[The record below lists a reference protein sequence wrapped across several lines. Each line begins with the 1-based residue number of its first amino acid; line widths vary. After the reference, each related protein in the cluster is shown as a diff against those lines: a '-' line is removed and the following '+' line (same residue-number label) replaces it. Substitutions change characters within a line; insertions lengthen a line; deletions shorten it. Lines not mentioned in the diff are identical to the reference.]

1 MVLVVMEKLLEREAV
16 YNTDSPLQWSLCTV
30 SVLYLVERLLQRA
43 VTMGT
48 LEWLTVVLL
57 EDKPLTSVPS
67 AGIGEVSF

>member
-67 AGIGEVSF
+67 ADIGEVSF